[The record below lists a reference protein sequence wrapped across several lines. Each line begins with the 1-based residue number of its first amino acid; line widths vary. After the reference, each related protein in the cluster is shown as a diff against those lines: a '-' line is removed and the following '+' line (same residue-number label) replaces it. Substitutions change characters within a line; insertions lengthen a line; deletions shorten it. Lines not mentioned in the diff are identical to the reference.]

1 MSNLASSTIDRF
13 DRKISGIGAFRAGKG
28 FTLFI
33 WNEDMND
40 IVKITKSLEDSR
52 VLIDGVNEAVK
63 YEIKNQVGGF
73 LALLA
78 PLASSLVQRVIS
90 SVVKSISRRGV
101 GRAGRG

>member
-52 VLIDGVNEAVK
+52 VLIDGVTEAVK

-73 LALLA
+73 LASLA